1 MSEINKYL
9 EKGEEQIEEKS
20 GFNMSEIN
28 KYLLKGEEEDKPDF
42 NMSEINKYLDK
53 GPQEEEEQS
62 DWMNGIGGISEM
74 Q

>member
-1 MSEINKYL
+1 
-9 EKGEEQIEEKS
+9 
-20 GFNMSEIN
+20 MSEIN

-53 GPQEEEEQS
+53 GPEEEEQS

>member
-1 MSEINKYL
+1 
-9 EKGEEQIEEKS
+9 
-20 GFNMSEIN
+20 MSEIN